1 MPVISSTVSVAANA
15 RSANVLAGSVFE
27 FMPQAGVVA
36 FLATIPTA
44 SAVGDMDASINVGG
58 IQIADAAAVPDTG
71 RYPVTPDDR
80 LVASGANPGER
91 LFMTFL
97 NLTASAI
104 VVTFLVE
111 IAFV

>member
-1 MPVISSTVSVAANA
+1 MPVISGTISVGANA

-27 FMPQAGVVA
+27 FMPQRGIVA
-36 FLATIPTA
+36 FLATVPAGAIT
-44 SAVGDMDASINVGG
+44 DMVAGINVGG
-58 IQIADAAAVPDTG
+58 IQVADAAVVPITA

-80 LVASGANPGER
+80 LVATGAQPGER

-97 NLTASAI
+97 NQTAGAI

>member
-1 MPVISSTVSVAANA
+1 MPVIASTVSVAANA

-36 FLATIPTA
+36 FLATIPTG
-44 SAVGDMDASINVGG
+44 SAVGDIDTSINVGG
-58 IQIADAAAVPDTG
+58 IQIADGAVVPDTG

-80 LVASGANPGER
+80 IVATGANAGER

-97 NLTASAI
+97 NTTASAI

-111 IAFV
+111 IAF

>member
-15 RSANVLAGSVFE
+15 RSLNVLAGSVFE

-44 SAVGDMDASINVGG
+44 SAVGDIDASINVGG
-58 IQIADAAAVPDTG
+58 IQIADAAVVPDTG

-80 LVASGANPGER
+80 LVAAGANAQER

>member
-1 MPVISSTVSVAANA
+1 MPTISSTVSVPANA

-27 FMPQAGVVA
+27 FMPRAGVVA

-44 SAVGDMDASINVGG
+44 SAVGDIDASINIGG
-58 IQIADAAAVPDTG
+58 IQIADAAVVPDTG

-80 LVASGANPGER
+80 IVAEGARPGER

-97 NLTASAI
+97 NTTASAI